1 MSLGVCAGD
10 AAGGQIIACPSQT
23 AVPKLG
29 PGVLYPVLSCGEA
42 IMIPSGDGRIVCA
55 LGVSP

>member
-1 MSLGVCAGD
+1 MVLSCSPITPYRNLAACCAGRTSLSPGVCAGD

-29 PGVLYPVLSCGEA
+29 PGGLW
-42 IMIPSGDGRIVCA
+42 
-55 LGVSP
+55 